1 MRSSNDEILTAL
13 HKHHSSIES
22 RFILS
27 ISSHAGSNH
36 SIADTVSA
44 RALCNSYYDPVCI
57 LTAKSTH
64 SGCTTFRRYCCPQT
78 SIPHATDGVTFQA
91 LSLVLV
97 NTHMAQD
104 VCQPPSNDAIRA
116 HERTIPEHRSLWSP
130 LRRWFGREG
139 KDGGTLPPG
148 ADLEGIHRSG
158 VVRRISRKVVP
169 GLPRP
174 GTFRRQQSELRDNL
188 EPVKSPPEERRTV
201 SVDRRGYAPARD
213 ILGRGTSPS
222 PRTSA
227 PVFMENVDTGSHEPV
242 WKRDVAKTQVSEVA
256 MHDASI
262 THAAPE
268 SVSLVDEQRSEDNGS
283 EDGFL
288 DELDRTWILNLSMH
302 FRDRS
307 NREKFFVTYAETAI
321 RWRRV
326 TISLDYRNAPPG
338 SLEDELQKT
347 RFQRDK
353 SARIYESIRDSLC
366 DIQFY
371 DTVTNLKL
379 QTEADRLHV
388 HVTEDIHEV
397 IHYPPVSAIAHLHC
411 PRYREEEVNFDG
423 HLSGFVYK
431 VKVHNQVLIKKE
443 IPGPDT
449 VEEFLYEI
457 NALHCLSGSAS
468 VIQFG
473 GVIVDNEEK
482 LLKGLLISYAKQ
494 GALVDVLFDNKGD
507 LPWQRRERW
516 AKQVVQG
523 LSEVH
528 EGNRSENLLLTWL
541 LTSVQP
547 VSSKETSLSLT

>member
-1 MRSSNDEILTAL
+1 
-13 HKHHSSIES
+13 
-22 RFILS
+22 
-27 ISSHAGSNH
+27 
-36 SIADTVSA
+36 
-44 RALCNSYYDPVCI
+44 
-57 LTAKSTH
+57 
-64 SGCTTFRRYCCPQT
+64 
-78 SIPHATDGVTFQA
+78 
-91 LSLVLV
+91 
-97 NTHMAQD
+97 
-104 VCQPPSNDAIRA
+104 
-116 HERTIPEHRSLWSP
+116 
-130 LRRWFGREG
+130 
-139 KDGGTLPPG
+139 
-148 ADLEGIHRSG
+148 
-158 VVRRISRKVVP
+158 
-169 GLPRP
+169 
-174 GTFRRQQSELRDNL
+174 
-188 EPVKSPPEERRTV
+188 
-201 SVDRRGYAPARD
+201 
-213 ILGRGTSPS
+213 
-222 PRTSA
+222 
-227 PVFMENVDTGSHEPV
+227 
-242 WKRDVAKTQVSEVA
+242 
-256 MHDASI
+256 
-262 THAAPE
+262 
-268 SVSLVDEQRSEDNGS
+268 
-283 EDGFL
+283 
-288 DELDRTWILNLSMH
+288 MH